1 MPLRP
6 SGLRQDR
13 QPNSPEC
20 SGPLPA
26 SRGQKNRLAPTYTR
40 ARRYA
45 ERGRFG
51 MDVDFVPGRPT
62 VFERQVLILPRQQE
76 PCVSS
81 KRPSNSVAPL
91 RQLRETAC
99 SAPHAPQDAI
109 ALASILRPYPGA
121 LPGGAGDVPAAH
133 EAVDPER
140 PLLAYSVEKLCFE
153 GAANG
158 SGPLERSQSCAH
170 GGVPATHHLSPTSR
184 CGACRV
190 ARDPSSPT
198 AQQSRRIRRPS
209 EIEFFNRIGP
219 IRSFG
224 RSVAIASKPT
234 FVRADRVANAGAAKS
249 HASTRR
255 VRFPLTS
262 PSPSYRCDVPS

>member
-1 MPLRP
+1 MGPDESRRP
-6 SGLRQDR
+6 PITANEADR
-13 QPNSPEC
+13 FDSISIACTGDETDT
-20 SGPLPA
+20 
-26 SRGQKNRLAPTYTR
+26 SRGAQTASNWTCRSHLYMPR
-40 ARRYA
+40 ADV
-45 ERGRFG
+45 RGR
-51 MDVDFVPGRPT
+51 
-62 VFERQVLILPRQQE
+62 Q
-76 PCVSS
+76 
-81 KRPSNSVAPL
+81 
-91 RQLRETAC
+91 
-99 SAPHAPQDAI
+99 
-109 ALASILRPYPGA
+109 
-121 LPGGAGDVPAAH
+121 
-133 EAVDPER
+133 
-140 PLLAYSVEKLCFE
+140 LLAYSVEKLCFE
-153 GAANG
+153 AAANG